1 MFLRKTSLICCLII
15 AVLAAKAQSS
25 VGLEPGLTG
34 GYLNTNLSNRESSV
48 MAYRLGY
55 SVAIPFE
62 YKLNDWLSLE
72 TDPGIMQ
79 KNYSINRTDSLE
91 GAYTSFINTYFQL
104 PVMAKFMYGNK
115 LKFFANAG
123 FFYGYWLAAKERGK
137 MPDIFSATETG
148 NGSGQATSTIQY
160 AGFDQKYP
168 LNNTIDNR
176 SELGWL
182 VGAGV
187 QKQFRQQYIVYASL
201 RLYESLSQQ
210 QKNYI
215 LGQIPQ
221 YNEVLSFSMGA
232 MYLLK

>member
-1 MFLRKTSLICCLII
+1 MGLRKI
-15 AVLAAKAQSS
+15 ATTVLLLVTTLAAKSQSS
-25 VGLEPGLTG
+25 IGLEPGLTG

-62 YKLNDWLSLE
+62 YKLNDWLSVE

-91 GAYTSFINTYFQL
+91 GAYTSFINTYLQV
-104 PVMAKFMYGNK
+104 PVMAKFIYGHK

-123 FFYGYWLAAKERGK
+123 FFYGYWLAAKERGET
-137 MPDIFSATETG
+137 PDIFSATETG
-148 NGSGQATSTIQY
+148 NGSGQTTSTIRY

-176 SELGWL
+176 SEFGWL
-182 VGAGV
+182 AGAGV

-210 QKNYI
+210 EKNYI